1 MQREGEDSRV
11 TTKMN
16 PCKIWGT
23 VLKGSSIKPTTRIIY
38 TVISLLYNCWPA
50 TFILVSRSYPLV
62 KIIGILDG
70 GCFVPWSN
78 T

>member
-23 VLKGSSIKPTTRIIY
+23 VLKGSSIKPTTRIIHP
-38 TVISLLYNCWPA
+38 VISLIYNCWPA
-50 TFILVSRSYPLV
+50 TFILVS
-62 KIIGILDG
+62 G
-70 GCFVPWSN
+70 
-78 T
+78 